1 MKYVLFLFMVF
12 VMTGC
17 TDLLLGPQESAKPTA
32 VFDAFWKEFD
42 ARYSYFDVFSVNWDS
57 LYSLYRPRISDDMPD
72 SALAATLDSLIVPL
86 HDAHV
91 SLFGAA
97 NGKLFSYNA
106 NRRVNDTT
114 FGFSPDIVSSYY
126 LGPSARFGGYGEIV
140 YGSINDSLGYMHIST
155 FIDDDDSRGWA
166 GHFEDVL
173 DSLRDK
179 KALIVDI
186 RGNSGGSVD
195 NFRTLASQF
204 IPTTRAVL
212 SVQFRN
218 GPSHS
223 DFTQAEPEVLSPK
236 GKHPWTKPVA
246 LLTDRY
252 SVSAAEWFTLA
263 LRTVPGVIQI
273 GDTTNGSFSGRL
285 DRELANGWVYS
296 LSIERVTDVHGVSFE
311 GKGIPPHIVVARP
324 KITTNAHL
332 TNDVVLDRAIEEL
345 SK

>member
-1 MKYVLFLFMVF
+1 MKYVLLLVLVF

-57 LYSLYRPRISDDMPD
+57 LYSLYRPRISNDMPD

-91 SLFGAA
+91 SLYGAA
-97 NGKLFSYNA
+97 NGKQFSYNS
-106 NRRVNDTT
+106 NRRVSDST
-114 FGFSPDIVSSYY
+114 FGFSENVVSSYY
-126 LGPSARFGGYGEIV
+126 LGPSARLGGYGEVV
-140 YGSINDSLGYMHIST
+140 YGSINDSLGYMHIGT
-155 FIDDDDSRGWA
+155 FIDGDDSRGWA
-166 GHFEDVL
+166 DRFEYLL

-186 RGNSGGSVD
+186 RGNGGGSVG
-195 NFRTLASQF
+195 NFRTLASEF
-204 IPTTRAVL
+204 IPTARPVL
-212 SVQFRN
+212 QVQFRN
-218 GPSHS
+218 GPAHS
-223 DFTQAEPEVLSPK
+223 DFSQPEPEVLSPK

-252 SVSAAEWFTLA
+252 SISAAEWFTLA
-263 LRTVPGVIQI
+263 LRTVPSIIQI

-285 DRELANGWVYS
+285 DRELANGWLYS
-296 LSIERVTDVHGVSFE
+296 MSIERVTDVNGISFE

-324 KITTNAHL
+324 KITTTNRI